1 MDPLQV
7 IAEPSR
13 RRILGLVWD
22 RELSASEIADQ
33 FDSTFGAVSQHLGV
47 LRDARLI
54 TMRREGN
61 RRYYRANKLE
71 LEAMWRETLRGLA
84 RTIEDVRP

>member
-33 FDSTFGAVSQHLGV
+33 FESTFGAVSQHLSV
-47 LRDARLI
+47 LRDAQLVSLRQ
-54 TMRREGN
+54 EGN
-61 RRYYRANKLE
+61 RRYYRANRE
-71 LEAMWRETLRGLA
+71 ALEAMWRDTLRGLA
-84 RTIEDVRP
+84 RTIEDER